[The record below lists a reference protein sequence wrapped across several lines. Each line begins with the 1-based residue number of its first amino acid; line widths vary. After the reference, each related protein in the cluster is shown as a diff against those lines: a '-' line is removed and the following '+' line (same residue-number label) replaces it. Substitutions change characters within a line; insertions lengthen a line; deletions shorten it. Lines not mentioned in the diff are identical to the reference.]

1 MVEVARALSI
11 FAAALFAA
19 PLLAAC
25 GEDADNWDEGRPLI
39 RKLTYLQQKP
49 DKPFQLEFALEF
61 EDTDG
66 DLGTGTLHLYSNG
79 EEKDQSPLSDLFA
92 DQGIEPG
99 AVLGELEVTATIDSS
114 IVEGE
119 RVELGFVLEDAAG
132 NESNDPTVVLQALP
146 PGG

>member
-1 MVEVARALSI
+1 MMVEVGRAIWIL
-11 FAAALFAA
+11 ATAALF
-19 PLLAAC
+19 AAC

-66 DLGTGTLHLYSNG
+66 DLAGGMLHLYSND
-79 EEKDQSPLSDLFA
+79 EEKDQRPLSELF
-92 DQGIEPG
+92 DEQGIESG
-99 AVLGELEVTATIDSS
+99 AVLGELEVTASIEDT

-132 NESNDPTVVLQALP
+132 NESNDPSVVLQALP